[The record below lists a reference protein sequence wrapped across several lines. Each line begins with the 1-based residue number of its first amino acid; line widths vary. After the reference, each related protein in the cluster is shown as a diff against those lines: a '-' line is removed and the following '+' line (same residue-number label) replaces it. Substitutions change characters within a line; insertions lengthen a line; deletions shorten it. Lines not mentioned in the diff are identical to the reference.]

1 MNFSKTN
8 TSRFIKLTI
17 ALFLTFSGNA
27 YASQSYQVL
36 IADTLTVQDSVLT
49 VVDKMPEYQ
58 GGEKALFGFM
68 NENVVYP
75 KEAIKKKEQGK
86 VIVRFVVGRSGKVEK
101 VSILKGVSAL
111 LDNEALR
118 VVGLL
123 PDWTPGEQNGVKVP
137 VYQIIPVVFKIPTEE
152 EAWTVNEKTMVVI
165 DNETMPEGFDT
176 RILSPAKLASVAILK
191 PFPKEEK
198 SRLMAKYGREAANGV
213 ILITSKNDDP
223 EYALAD
229 TLKVK
234 ADCNEPAVMPQF
246 PGGKNEM
253 ARFFTD
259 SIQYPFVSKQLKTQG
274 KVTVRF
280 KVDTAGK
287 VSDAQ
292 VVKHADYYL
301 DREALRVISIMP
313 NWIPGAKCSEKLS
326 IYVTMPV
333 TFKLD
338 VTADEKVWEKNDK
351 TIVLLNGKRMP
362 SSFDLKLLNFTSLA
376 SYKVL
381 QPSTKE
387 ITKKLMSQ
395 YGKDAANGVVLITTT
410 K

>member
-1 MNFSKTN
+1 MDLSKTN
-8 TSRFIKLTI
+8 TSRFIKLAL
-17 ALFLTFSGNA
+17 ALFLAFSGNA
-27 YASQSYQVL
+27 YASQL
-36 IADTLTVQDSVLT
+36 KNVQPMAAEDSVVT
-49 VVDKMPEYQ
+49 VADKMPEFPD
-58 GGEKALFGFM
+58 GEKALFGFM
-68 NENVVYP
+68 NQTVNYP
-75 KEAIKKKEQGK
+75 AEAIKKKEQGK
-86 VIVRFVVGRSGKVEK
+86 VTVQFVVGRTGKVENAK
-101 VSILKGVSAL
+101 VLKGVSPS

-123 PDWTPGEQNGVKVP
+123 PDWNPGEINGAKVP
-137 VYQIIPVVFKIPTEE
+137 VYQIIPVVFRIPTEE
-152 EAWTVNEKTMVVI
+152 EAWTVTDKTVVI
-165 DNETMPEGFDT
+165 IDGATMPTGFDT
-176 RILSPAKLASVAILK
+176 RILSPVKLASASVLK

-198 SRLMAKYGREAANGV
+198 SRLMAKYGHQAENGV

-229 TLKVK
+229 TVIGKL
-234 ADCNEPAVMPQF
+234 DCKEPAVMPEF

-253 ARFFTD
+253 LKFLAD
-259 SIQYPFVSKQLKTQG
+259 SIQYPFVAKELKKEG

-280 KVDTAGK
+280 KVDQSGK

-292 VVKHADYYL
+292 VVIRADYYL
-301 DREALRVISIMP
+301 DREALRVISSMP
-313 NWIPGAKCSEKLS
+313 NWTPGAKCSKKLS

-338 VTADEKVWEKNDK
+338 VPADEKVWEKNDK

-381 QPSTKE
+381 QPETKE
-387 ITKKLMSQ
+387 ITKKLISQ